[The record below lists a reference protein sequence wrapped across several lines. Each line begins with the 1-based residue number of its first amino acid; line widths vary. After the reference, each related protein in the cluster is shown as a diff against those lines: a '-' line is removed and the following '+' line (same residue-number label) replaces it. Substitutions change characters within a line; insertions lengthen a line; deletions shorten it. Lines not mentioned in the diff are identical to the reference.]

1 MPAIAS
7 YTLLPLPQNE
17 LSAHFTPQ
25 PGEPE
30 HPELRCGHSKD
41 TKTDTNG
48 LSVLQ
53 RTKAEMRRSQT
64 ILRQLSRVRTS
75 HGSANKMAQNDTIP
89 IKDYRLGNHDVF
101 YVPNFL
107 SVEEERYIL
116 HTRLTKTEMEAIS
129 KQKATNMGWRD
140 HGQRVIPAKPPV
152 VYDSLVDRLKKTGV
166 FVQSPHQ
173 QPNHVILNEYQP
185 GQGIMPHQDGPKYF
199 PVVAT
204 VSLGSH
210 AVFNYFRYKAE
221 DVEAEDGV
229 GKAVEEVPMLSL
241 LLEPR
246 SLIVSCCDM
255 YTSNL
260 HGIDSL
266 EEDNV
271 FPSVPAMTV
280 SAKENLSLNWVPGGV
295 TPIDNWEMLGD
306 EVTKQFVAKGAVLKR
321 GTRYSLTFRDVERI
335 TSAKSFKFI

>member
-1 MPAIAS
+1 
-7 YTLLPLPQNE
+7 
-17 LSAHFTPQ
+17 
-25 PGEPE
+25 
-30 HPELRCGHSKD
+30 
-41 TKTDTNG
+41 
-48 LSVLQ
+48 
-53 RTKAEMRRSQT
+53 
-64 ILRQLSRVRTS
+64 
-75 HGSANKMAQNDTIP
+75 MAQNDTIP

-116 HTRLTKTEMEAIS
+116 RKIHDSPRQKWKQLANRRLQIWGGEITAKGLFPQSLPSYMTVYPAI
-129 KQKATNMGWRD
+129 
-140 HGQRVIPAKPPV
+140 I
-152 VYDSLVDRLKKTGV
+152 DRLKKTGV